1 MNRLWFVIFGLTAII
16 VFIILFD
23 KDPPSVDLAPYER
36 AIAILEVEKQEEQAL
51 FKEIVQK
58 SNTRIKKDSITIN
71 AKDKRIAALEKRAV
85 QERTPRVDT
94 LIKSDPQLESFVN
107 TQSEIIGELKE
118 EVDTL
123 KASVEFHIQVN
134 KDLVRSSEDI
144 QATFEQQL
152 THTQALADAYKKD
165 ARKSKRA
172 NRWLKAGAV
181 VIGVGGLFLGAQ
193 L

>member
-1 MNRLWFVIFGLTAII
+1 MRDVKVILII
-16 VFIILFD
+16 VLAGVIAFLILTD

-36 AIAILEVEKQEEQAL
+36 AIAILEVEKREEQAR
-51 FKEIVQK
+51 FKEIIQK
-58 SNTRIKKDSITIN
+58 SNTRTKKDSISIN
-71 AKDKRIAALEKRAV
+71 VKDKRIRVLEVRAS

-123 KASVEFHIQVN
+123 KSSVEFHIQVN

-144 QATFEQQL
+144 QATFEKQL
-152 THTQALADAYKKD
+152 ISTQALADAYKKEN
-165 ARKSKRA
+165 RKERRKRKIA
-172 NRWLKAGAV
+172 TALIPVAAV
-181 VIGVGGLFLGAQ
+181 GMFFLAQ
-193 L
+193 